1 MELRESGGSEWIER
15 TGEIER
21 ADVLAG
27 EVVNA
32 VAGAMAGAG
41 AGAAASA
48 AASGQAS
55 PEQKS
60 TEQTRPCLK
69 GARAGDPAPK
79 GQEAGQAGADT
90 AQAGD
95 HAAIWA
101 RIVTRLR
108 AEYGEDIYKS
118 WFKGLAFVEIS
129 DMTIV
134 LSVPTQFLRMWIR
147 TNYGAR
153 LLALWRAEKVAAER
167 LDIRVRGVETAAH
180 AGRGAP
186 ARNGQMR
193 GGQARTGQAPG
204 AQASGAALRPSRRA
218 GSDDVAATQPAGSAA
233 FKARGGADGA
243 LESAPLDPRH
253 RFESFA
259 VGASNKIAH
268 ETAMAVARSGSDGTM
283 FNPLFIHGGVGRGK
297 THLLH
302 AIAWEAARANPGKK
316 ILYMSADQFVFRF
329 VAALRNGSAIAFK
342 EALRSID
349 LLLIDDLQFL
359 QGKATHREFSHTMN
373 AMIEGCRQ
381 VVIVADR
388 PPCELDGFDERTRS
402 RLAGGLV
409 AAIGTQE
416 LALRRQILEARVV
429 ELARRG
435 QKIDL
440 PGDVLDYVARS
451 VASSGRELEG
461 ALNRLAAYCCYAGMP
476 ITVELAERVIRD
488 LVDAQERPQI
498 RIEDIQRVVAGHY
511 HVSRADLVSSRRTR
525 AIVVPRQIAMF
536 LAKTLTPRSLPEIG
550 RRFGN
555 RDHTTVLHAVRK
567 IEKLVGDD
575 KGLARDIDALK
586 RRIEDGEA

>member
-15 TGEIER
+15 TGELER

-27 EVVNA
+27 DVVNG
-32 VAGAMAGAG
+32 VASAMAGAAVTG
-41 AGAAASA
+41 GARKHQPLAEKRAGAA
-48 AASGQAS
+48 G
-55 PEQKS
+55 
-60 TEQTRPCLK
+60 
-69 GARAGDPAPK
+69 PA
-79 GQEAGQAGADT
+79 EVDQAGADAT
-90 AQAGD
+90 QAGS

-101 RIVTRLR
+101 KIMTRLR

-118 WFKGLAFVEIS
+118 WFKGLAFVELT
-129 DMTIV
+129 DMTVV

-153 LLALWRAEKVAAER
+153 LLALWRAEDVAAER
-167 LDIRVRGVETAAH
+167 LDIRVRGVETVTQ
-180 AGRGAP
+180 AGRGT
-186 ARNGQMR
+186 
-193 GGQARTGQAPG
+193 GQAR
-204 AQASGAALRPSRRA
+204 PSTTAVRRTQRA
-218 GSDDVAATQPAGSAA
+218 GLSNPAATQPTASVTGAS
-233 FKARGGADGA
+233 KARGQTEGA

-253 RFESFA
+253 RFDSFA

-268 ETAMAVARSGSDGTM
+268 DTAMAVARSGSDGTM

-329 VAALRNGSAIAFK
+329 VAALRSGSAIAFK

-416 LALRRQILEARVV
+416 LALRRQILQARVC

-440 PGDVLDYVARS
+440 PNDVLD
-451 VASSGRELEG
+451 
-461 ALNRLAAYCCYAGMP
+461 
-476 ITVELAERVIRD
+476 
-488 LVDAQERPQI
+488 
-498 RIEDIQRVVAGHY
+498 
-511 HVSRADLVSSRRTR
+511 
-525 AIVVPRQIAMF
+525 
-536 LAKTLTPRSLPEIG
+536 
-550 RRFGN
+550 
-555 RDHTTVLHAVRK
+555 
-567 IEKLVGDD
+567 
-575 KGLARDIDALK
+575 
-586 RRIEDGEA
+586 

>member
-27 EVVNA
+27 DVVNA
-32 VAGAMAGAG
+32 VAGAMANAG
-41 AGAAASA
+41 ANAGANAAAAKSPA
-48 AASGQAS
+48 QKAPGQTS
-55 PEQKS
+55 PK
-60 TEQTRPCLK
+60 QTRPCSK
-69 GARAGDPAPK
+69 GARAGDPVPID
-79 GQEAGQAGADT
+79 Q

-153 LLALWRAEKVAAER
+153 LLALWRAEEVAAER

-186 ARNGQMR
+186 IRNGQARNGQAR
-193 GGQARTGQAPG
+193 AGQTSGARQASG
-204 AQASGAALRPSRRA
+204 TQVSGAALRGSRRA
-218 GSDDVAATQPAGSAA
+218 GSDGAAATQPAGSAA
-233 FKARGGADGA
+233 SKTRGGADGA

-575 KGLARDIDALK
+575 KALARDIEALK